1 MNAIRPRPLFLL
13 AILLASH
20 LSAALAASQGGVCYE
35 YQYVCYTDPYQ
46 ACQAVA
52 KERRADKSVDN
63 PYGTVAGAKDAGDKF
78 WCKLADKNGEE
89 TEQEFGSKRQAAPAN
104 APPAALPADAAA
116 AKLATT
122 PPPPWGKARIA
133 DIAKRKVTVGM
144 HATVTLE
151 DGANATDGL
160 KLPAAF
166 AQIRGNDKQVK
177 ALGNGGEAA
186 LLPQI
191 QVRKGHQPSAGYL
204 LKPQASQPSTLE
216 FVSWNTGEPVKD
228 HNASHAEHQFYDYI
242 SSRGAWLA
250 KVKSIDIKV
259 YGRDVCAQC
268 EADFRHLQ
276 EVVRGRNPAAVVTI
290 RRAD

>member
-1 MNAIRPRPLFLL
+1 MNPIRTRTPFLL
-13 AILLASH
+13 AALLATQVSI
-20 LSAALAASQGGVCYE
+20 ALAAPKGGVCYE
-35 YQYVCYTDPYQ
+35 YQYVCYSDPYQ

-52 KERRADKSVDN
+52 KERRADKLVDN
-63 PYGTVAGAKDAGDKF
+63 PYGTVVGAKDAGDKF

-89 TEQEFGSKRQAAPAN
+89 NEQDYGSKRLATSAD
-104 APPAALPADAAA
+104 APPSSATPDAAVATPA
-116 AKLATT
+116 AA

-133 DIAKRKVTVGM
+133 DIAKKKVIVGM
-144 HATVTLE
+144 HATVTLK

-186 LLPQI
+186 LLPQV

-204 LKPQASQPSTLE
+204 LKPQASQPSALE

-228 HNASHAEHQFYDYI
+228 HNASHAEHQFYEYI
-242 SSRGAWLA
+242 SSRGPWLA
-250 KVKSIDIKV
+250 KVKSIDIEV